1 MSQHGA
7 PHANSTPI
15 PAIASSARETPAPLR
30 RHDTL
35 RQKQKLHDV
44 LGDAGLVYWRSFNAY
59 LMGKLSQREFV
70 ELVRSLLKTPEKSKP
85 PDPDPLTS
93 SRPAQPARQEHPVQC
108 VAARRATSGRIADA
122 A

>member
-7 PHANSTPI
+7 PHPFTTTTNA
-15 PAIASSARETPAPLR
+15 AIAPSSARDGTPAPLR

-59 LMGKLSQREFV
+59 LMGKLSQREFTS
-70 ELVRSLLKTPEKSKP
+70 LVRSLLKTPEKS
-85 PDPDPLTS
+85 
-93 SRPAQPARQEHPVQC
+93 EWN
-108 VAARRATSGRIADA
+108 
-122 A
+122 